1 MAETLV
7 SPGVLARENDQS
19 FIQQQP
25 VNVGAA
31 IVGPTV
37 KGPVEIPTLV
47 TSYSDYQ
54 NRFGTTFTSASDEY
68 SFLTSIAAY
77 NYFQNGGDSL
87 LVTRVVSGSSTWDYA
102 SAEISS
108 SEGGQIAF
116 TLEALDKGIIF
127 NNSASNG
134 VNEITGGSGS
144 LVSGSVNNIRW
155 EIANSSSADGTFTLL
170 VRRGDDNN
178 NSKNVLE
185 TWTNLSL
192 DPTAVN
198 YVAKVIGDQSFNYNS
213 SENYIEVSGSYRNAS
228 RYVRVS
234 NVNSKTPN
242 YFDNAGNAKSIYTG
256 SIPGVGSGSYAGT
269 FAGGAG
275 DIISVNGANNMF
287 TAIGN
292 GGDSRTQGLV
302 GSDYNFMLNL
312 LSNQDDYAFNV
323 LLTPGLLNEDHTSQ
337 VTTAIS
343 NTQTR
348 GDSIYVVD
356 LVGYGSN
363 IAGVVTQANSRNS
376 SYASTYWPWLQT
388 LDPDSGQQVW
398 VPASTM
404 IGGVYVYN
412 DSVSEPWF
420 APAGINRGGLT
431 TVISPERKLSQANR
445 NELYNGNVNPI
456 ASFPGTGVVVYGQ
469 KTLQRQAS
477 ALDRVNVRRLLISLK
492 SYISQVAKNLVFEQN
507 TIATR
512 NNFLAAVNPYLE
524 SVVQRQ
530 GLYAFKVVMDDSNN
544 TPDVIDRNQL
554 IGAIYLQPTRTA
566 EFIYLDFNI
575 LPTGATFP
583 A

>member
-213 SENYIEVSGSYRNAS
+213 SENYIEISGSYRNAS

-256 SIPGVGSGSYAGT
+256 SIPAVGSGSYAGT

-445 NELYNGNVNPI
+445 DELYNGNVNPI